1 MNDERIKKALAIAWD
16 YGQIDGAHHK
26 MWTIDQ
32 MVRVLCGSKE
42 EYEKWVNAYTEPLS
56 DEDGDYYEWDTGIA
70 P

>member
-1 MNDERIKKALAIAWD
+1 MNSEERIKKALDIAAE

-32 MVRVLCGSKE
+32 MVRVLTGE
-42 EYEKWVNAYTEPLS
+42 EYEKFVS
-56 DEDGDYYEWDTGIA
+56 DYEYDKETGDEYEWDTGIS